1 MNDKFKSHNWWLP
14 SSGELARMYWHSKQG
29 PSYPDDA
36 RIGPIFKHGVDDGVF
51 NDFPASYHWA
61 STEHSSGGAWYV
73 YFGSGS
79 FYGNIKSYSSV
90 VRAVAA
96 F

>member
-1 MNDKFKSHNWWLP
+1 
-14 SSGELARMYWHSKQG
+14 MYWHSKQG

-61 STEHSSGGAWYV
+61 STENSSGFAWNV
-73 YFGSGS
+73 NFGSGS
-79 FYGNIKSYSSV
+79 FTYYYKFYSIV

>member
-1 MNDKFKSHNWWLP
+1 
-14 SSGELARMYWHSKQG
+14 MYWHSKQG

-51 NDFPASYHWA
+51 NDFPASNHWA
-61 STEHSSGGAWYV
+61 STEGSGHIAWYV
-73 YFGSGS
+73 NFGSGYFGTNVS
-79 FYGNIKSYSSV
+79 KYSSFV